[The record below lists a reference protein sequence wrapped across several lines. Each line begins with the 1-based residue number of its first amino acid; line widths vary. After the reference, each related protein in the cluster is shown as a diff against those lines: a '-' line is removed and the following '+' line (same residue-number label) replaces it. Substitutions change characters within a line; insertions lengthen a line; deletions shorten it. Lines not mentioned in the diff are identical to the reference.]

1 MKTVVAIKVK
11 IGQASDTCEV
21 TRDKLVSLTEFDL
34 SGENIVDVSPLAGL
48 TGLTRLI
55 LWDNQIKDVSP
66 YKQVGL
72 SS

>member
-48 TGLTRLI
+48 TGI
-55 LWDNQIKDVSP
+55 LLGNNQIKDVSP
-66 YKQVGL
+66 YKPVGL